1 MPEKTAQLSIRT
13 TAVRKAN
20 LKRLARKEGRSV
32 DDMLAYH
39 FKLDHGKCRNCE
51 LAMYCQA
58 QVQIECVRRSEDV
71 NHSEKRGRK

>member
-1 MPEKTAQLSIRT
+1 MPEKSTQLSIRT

-51 LAMYCQA
+51 YIMQCPAETIIGCVKEQPCQ
-58 QVQIECVRRSEDV
+58 S
-71 NHSEKRGRK
+71 K

>member
-39 FKLDHGKCRNCE
+39 FKLDHINNKQKENND
-51 LAMYCQA
+51 Y
-58 QVQIECVRRSEDV
+58 I
-71 NHSEKRGRK
+71 KK